1 MTVAESERHAV
12 ERVHRTMG
20 KRRVSRP
27 NSVTPRTLHMSVVMA
42 ELDLHGFTADDAK
55 RRLEGFLET
64 HAVRSPGEVVRVI
77 TGRGT
82 RSSGAPVLQE
92 RVRDALTGSMR
103 HRVADWAVDMGGG
116 AYLVKLPG

>member
-1 MTVAESERHAV
+1 MTVRSRNDARFNGFTE
-12 ERVHRTMG
+12 TMG

-42 ELDLHGFTADDAK
+42 ELDLHGFTADGAE

-103 HRVADWAVDMGGG
+103 HRVADWAVDVGGG